1 LALSKTSAAQLS
13 AEPEFFT
20 DRCLGHRTAIAL
32 AEAGWRVHRS
42 ADHFPYD
49 GQKTSD
55 PEWIKYG
62 VDQGWALL
70 TQDLR
75 IRYRADELASLQDSA
90 GVMFA
95 LANGNLTIRERVD
108 YFITNH
114 AAIRSAAAGSGP
126 ALYKI
131 YADRIA
137 KIWP

>member
-1 LALSKTSAAQLS
+1 M
-13 AEPEFFT
+13 
-20 DRCLGHRTAIAL
+20 AL
-32 AEAGWRVHRS
+32 AEAGWRVHRI
-42 ADHFPYD
+42 AEHFPDD

-55 PEWIKYG
+55 PEWIRYG

-90 GVMFA
+90 GVMFV

-108 YFITNH
+108 YFIANRQ
-114 AAIRSAAAGSGP
+114 AIHSAAAGSGP